1 MLIVAPDADQE
12 WTHRTLEDKEL
23 RKVTGI
29 YDEHWYVTR
38 EEVASGRI
46 EERCRDRIRLIKSLD
61 PNKDFILGELG
72 IVDGKTDEDKQPNVF
87 NFWYGMTMADA
98 AIQLL
103 RGGCAGFIA
112 WYLDDSMHFLGDGD
126 VVVRDGSSLPA
137 NAYELRKVWGL
148 WNSLGG
154 QHGDPGDEQLR
165 PWFYTWS
172 LLSRCFPAGCKV
184 VECRV
189 SNSGEHRVAAAC
201 VQTGEMLHV
210 SLAIVSYIG
219 EKHTIRL
226 SATGIDDSVDLAVY
240 EYFDCDDDNRVDAWP
255 VTVDERGAD
264 VFPTPVRWLKDVDL
278 CSEIDVE
285 FPGKGVVVL
294 TSMGGNDSF
303 PVPVCPR

>member
-1 MLIVAPDADQE
+1 M
-12 WTHRTLEDKEL
+12 
-23 RKVTGI
+23 
-29 YDEHWYVTR
+29 
-38 EEVASGRI
+38 ASGRI

-126 VVVRDGSSLPA
+126 VVVRDCSSLPA

-172 LLSRCFPAGCKV
+172 LLSRFFPAGCEV

-189 SNSGEHRVAAAC
+189 SNNGEQRVAAAC
-201 VQTGEMLHV
+201 VRYGEMQHV
-210 SLAIVSYIG
+210 SLAIVSYVD
-219 EKHTIRL
+219 EEHTIGVTAIGAAESL
-226 SATGIDDSVDLAVY
+226 DLAVY
-240 EYFDCDDDNRVDAWP
+240 EYFDCDDDNRVDTWS
-255 VTVDERGAD
+255 VTMDEQGAD
-264 VFPTPVRWLKDVDL
+264 LFPSPIRWLKDVDL
-278 CSEIDVE
+278 SSEIDIA
-285 FPGKGVVVL
+285 FPGKGVVIL
-294 TSMGGNDSF
+294 TSMEGDDPLPLPLQVRSQ
-303 PVPVCPR
+303 